1 MSFDQ
6 GLLVELLDT
15 FAQADLE
22 VILIGNAAAII
33 HGAPLLTR
41 DIDFMVRD
49 HSQLQKKLKKF
60 AQIYGVA
67 LTRPYEPTSKM
78 IRAVGGPVEVDFL
91 VKIGSGKDFESVR
104 SRAME
109 FKIGKH
115 TLPVASLEDIIAAK
129 EAAGRPKDKAAL
141 PILKASLRVK
151 RGYEQ
156 VKKNS
161 YRKMKSKGK

>member
-49 HSQLQKKLKKF
+49 HSQLPTKLKKF
-60 AQIYGVA
+60 AQIYGEA
-67 LTRPYEPTSKM
+67 LTRP
-78 IRAVGGPVEVDFL
+78 
-91 VKIGSGKDFESVR
+91 
-104 SRAME
+104 
-109 FKIGKH
+109 
-115 TLPVASLEDIIAAK
+115 
-129 EAAGRPKDKAAL
+129 
-141 PILKASLRVK
+141 
-151 RGYEQ
+151 
-156 VKKNS
+156 
-161 YRKMKSKGK
+161 